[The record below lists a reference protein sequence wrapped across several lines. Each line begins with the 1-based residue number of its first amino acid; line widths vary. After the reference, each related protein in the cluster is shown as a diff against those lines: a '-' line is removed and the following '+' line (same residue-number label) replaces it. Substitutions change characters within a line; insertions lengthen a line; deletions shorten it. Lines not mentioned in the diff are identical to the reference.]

1 MKRLLTVLVVGLSL
15 ITTPATAVPRDQ
27 QCRMEHLDRAHATH
41 HEVVRTVRCAG
52 KRFGGTATALRVGDC
67 ESSLT
72 AHDYVG
78 PYFSTYQYLT
88 GTFGSQQHMIP
99 SVVKA
104 FDLKRNVT
112 NMRANVITAVA
123 WASKHGWGPW
133 SCY

>member
-1 MKRLLTVLVVGLSL
+1 
-15 ITTPATAVPRDQ
+15 
-27 QCRMEHLDRAHATH
+27 MEHLDHAKATH

-52 KRFGGTATALRVGDC
+52 HRFGGAATALRVGDC

-78 PYFSTYQYLT
+78 PYYSTFQFLAS
-88 GTFGSQQHMIP
+88 TFASQQSMIP
-99 SVVKA
+99 KVVRG
-104 FDLKRNVT
+104 FDLKRHVT